1 MGITYNDLAQKLQE
15 LEQQFGG
22 NSTHNYSGSAKSAIR
37 TNDNFQCFALDT
49 KTSKNESELP
59 VVIAVGANYT
69 QGTQALPSAG
79 TKSHLTSP
87 PWIEDD
93 LGNER
98 KNFESF
104 LNTVRNG
111 NVVLDSSVC
120 SPGDAKELWEPEYG
134 RFKIFTNAL
143 QRGDDPWRI
152 SPHNGSWKNILPT
165 NYHLVM
171 TNFCPFITNKSWG
184 DYRDYE
190 PHVSQ
195 ELFSFGLGLGH
206 LTALQQAIGNHTDLW
221 LGHGMF
227 DVYYH
232 FYTYLVRGYEPG
244 FSSLNKNQWLFTCNS
259 RQDPKPL
266 RSKNGLTVCP

>member
-1 MGITYNDLAQKLQE
+1 MGITYNDLAQELQK

-37 TNDNFQCFALDT
+37 TNDNFQCFALDRT
-49 KTSKNESELP
+49 TAPNNPKLP

-79 TKSHLTSP
+79 TNSHLTSP

-98 KNFESF
+98 NNFESF
-104 LNTVRNG
+104 LEPVRNG
-111 NVVLDSSVC
+111 NVVLVSSGC
-120 SPGDAKELWEPEYG
+120 SPGYAKELWEPEG
-134 RFKIFTNAL
+134 GKFKIFTNAL

-152 SPHNGSWKNILPT
+152 SPHNGSWQNIPT
-165 NYHLVM
+165 YYHLVM
-171 TNFCPFITNKSWG
+171 TNFCPFITNNSWG
-184 DYRDYE
+184 DYRDDE

-244 FSSLNKNQWLFTCNS
+244 FISLNENQWLFTSNS
-259 RQDPKPL
+259 GYPPHQK
-266 RSKNGLTVCP
+266 TVCP